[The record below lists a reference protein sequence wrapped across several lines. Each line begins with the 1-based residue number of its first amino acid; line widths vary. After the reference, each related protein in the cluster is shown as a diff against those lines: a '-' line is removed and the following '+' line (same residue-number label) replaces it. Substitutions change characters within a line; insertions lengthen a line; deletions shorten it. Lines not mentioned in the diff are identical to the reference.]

1 MVRIFRHYV
10 SPVKLTLAMVDLALV
25 LCCVVAAEYVR
36 YATIGLPWTIAS
48 GLEAW
53 IAKLLVPLS
62 CVGTMLGVGAYHSDS
77 IQDFRVFVIRLA
89 VSLLAAGVFL
99 SALLYFLPMLP
110 LWRSILVLSLV
121 IAASVLFVTH
131 GLFQLFG
138 SAKLI
143 GQRVLILG
151 AGKLALELQ
160 QYAAQARDAGLN
172 IIDVVMLPGEKKPA
186 PNAIILDDIETL
198 DHYATEQDIEMI
210 ILANDEEDAQLPLEP
225 LIACKL
231 AGIEIKDRLS
241 FYEQVRGYV
250 ELTSVRSEWI
260 IFSDGFRGGSGI
272 ERMAKRLLDVT
283 VSLVVLAIATPAML
297 LVALLVKLTSRG
309 PVFYRQQRVGMH
321 GKPFDLFKF
330 RSMRVDAEASGAPQW
345 AQKNDPRV
353 TPIGSFLRK
362 TRLDELP
369 QVLNV
374 LSGSMSFVGPRPER
388 PYFVEQLSSEVP
400 FYRERHCVK
409 PGITGWAQIQYPY
422 GASVEDARRKL
433 EYDLY
438 YIKNYSLFLDLL
450 IILQTMRVILFPS
463 GAR

>member
-1 MVRIFRHYV
+1 
-10 SPVKLTLAMVDLALV
+10 MVDLALV

>member
-10 SPVKLTLAMVDLALV
+10 SPVKLTLALADIALV
-25 LCCVVAAEYVR
+25 FSCVLVAEFAR
-36 YATIGLPWTIAS
+36 YSYIGLPWTLTADFEPW
-48 GLEAW
+48 L
-53 IAKLLVPLS
+53 AKILVPLS
-62 CVGTMLGVGAYHSDS
+62 CVSALLGVGAYHADA
-77 IQDFRVFVIRLA
+77 IQDFRIFVIRLA
-89 VSLLAAGVFL
+89 ISLVAAGGFL
-99 SALLYFLPMLP
+99 SAILYFLPMLP
-110 LWRSILVLSLV
+110 LWRSILVLSLL
-121 IAASVLFVTH
+121 ISAGVLLLSH

-138 SAKLI
+138 STSVI
-143 GQRVLILG
+143 GRRVLVLG
-151 AGKLALELQ
+151 AGKLAAEVQ
-160 QYAAQARDAGLN
+160 QYAAQAREAGLN
-172 IIDVVMLPGEKKPA
+172 IVEVVMLPGEKNPLA
-186 PNAIILDDIETL
+186 SAMMLDDIDTL
-198 DHYATEQDIEMI
+198 DRFARERDIEMI
-210 ILANDEEDAQLPLEP
+210 ILANEGEATALPLEA

-260 IFSDGFRGGSGI
+260 IFSDGFRGGTGI
-272 ERMAKRLLDVT
+272 ERIAKRLLDVA
-283 VSLVVLAIATPAML
+283 VSLFLLILTLPVML
-297 LVALLVKLTSRG
+297 VVALLVKLTSRG
-309 PVFYRQQRVGMH
+309 PVFYRQERVGLN
-321 GKPFDLFKF
+321 GRPFHLMKF
-330 RSMRVDAEASGAPQW
+330 RSMRQDAEAMGAPQW

-362 TRLDELP
+362 TRLDEIP
-369 QVLNV
+369 QVINV

-388 PYFVEQLSSEVP
+388 PYFVEQLCEQVP

-450 IILQTMRVILFPS
+450 IILQTVRVILFPS

>member
-10 SPVKLTLAMVDLALV
+10 SPVKLSLAMVDLTLV
-25 LCCVVAAEYVR
+25 LGCVVAAEYVR

-53 IAKLLVPLS
+53 IAKLLLPLS
-62 CVGTMLGVGAYHSDS
+62 CVGAMLGVGAYHSDA
-77 IQDFRVFVIRLA
+77 IQDFRVFVIRLT
-89 VSLLAAGVFL
+89 VSLTVAGIFL

-110 LWRSILVLSLV
+110 LWRSILVLSLA
-121 IAASVLFVTH
+121 ISASVLFATH

-138 SAKLI
+138 SAQLI
-143 GQRVLILG
+143 GRRVLVLG
-151 AGKLALELQ
+151 GGKLALELQ
-160 QYAAQARDAGLN
+160 QYASQAREAGLN
-172 IIDVVMLPGEKKPA
+172 IVDVVALPGEKKPV
-186 PNAIILDDIETL
+186 PNAIVLDDIEAL
-198 DHYATEQDIEMI
+198 DRYATELDIEMI
-210 ILANDEEDAQLPLEP
+210 ILANEEEDARLPLEP

-272 ERMAKRLLDVT
+272 ERIAKRLLDLA
-283 VSLVVLAIATPAML
+283 VSLLVLAVATPAMI

-309 PVFYRQQRVGMH
+309 PVFYRQQRVGMN

-388 PYFVEQLSSEVP
+388 PYFVEQLSAEVP